1 MLYIVIDIKRDANI
15 WAKYYGKLLWEKVLW
30 KTIIG
35 EIEKRYIVL
44 VKSWGGV
51 KPWQQYKG

>member
-1 MLYIVIDIKRDANI
+1 M
-15 WAKYYGKLLWEKVLW
+15 GKVLW
-30 KTIIG
+30 KTIMGKNIMENYYG
-35 EIEKRYIVL
+35 KIEKRYIVL